1 MFIPYFPVQMVESTL
16 RVRKQLE
23 TRQKRQRLKSAT
35 KTMIVI
41 VTSYLICNSLSL
53 VLTFWENIS
62 PETLKSKNFKFYTL
76 GGDVVSLLTAI
87 NASWK
92 LVIYYTCSTKIR
104 KEVQL
109 LARKITFHPVRAED
123 RVAEDSSTSSNSE
136 TKNLEIPLILRGHS
150 DWKENGDDICE
161 SEGN

>member
-1 MFIPYFPVQMVESTL
+1 MFISDLPVQMVESAL

-23 TRQKRQRLKSAT
+23 TRQKRRCLKSAT
-35 KTMIVI
+35 KTMVVI

-92 LVIYYTCSTKIR
+92 LVIYYTCNPKIR

-109 LARKITFHPVRAED
+109 LARKLSFQPVRDED
-123 RVAEDSSTSSNSE
+123 LAVEDSSATSCRNSE
-136 TKNLEIPLILRGHS
+136 TKNV
-150 DWKENGDDICE
+150 
-161 SEGN
+161 